1 MTLPEANQIFET
13 ISATKHKPLLNSLIK
28 LAVRYSRYRVDWYL
42 SSQEEQIEIDKERT
56 LAHNA
61 FIDACNI
68 LGRNMQNAGEDASW
82 RQKVGTDRK
91 DIGDF
96 ACLLHAIIGIKA
108 R

>member
-1 MTLPEANQIFET
+1 MNLTEANHIFET
-13 ISATKHKPLLNSLIK
+13 ISATKHKALLNSLLK
-28 LAVRYSRYRVDWYL
+28 LAVRYSRYRVDWYF
-42 SSQEEQIEIDKERT
+42 SGQEERIELDKERT

-68 LGRNMQNAGEDASW
+68 LGRNMQSSGEDASW
-82 RQKVGTDRK
+82 RQKIGTDRK

-96 ACLLHAIIGIKA
+96 ASLLHAILGIKA

>member
-1 MTLPEANQIFET
+1 MNLTDAIQIFET
-13 ISATKHKPLLNSLIK
+13 INTTKHESLAKSMIK
-28 LAVRYSRYRVDWYL
+28 RAVRYSRLRVDWYF
-42 SSQEEQIEIDKERT
+42 SNQNERIEIDKERT

-68 LGRNMQNAGEDASW
+68 LSRNMQAAGEDTSW
-82 RQKVGTDRK
+82 RLNIGEDRK
-91 DIGDF
+91 EIGDF